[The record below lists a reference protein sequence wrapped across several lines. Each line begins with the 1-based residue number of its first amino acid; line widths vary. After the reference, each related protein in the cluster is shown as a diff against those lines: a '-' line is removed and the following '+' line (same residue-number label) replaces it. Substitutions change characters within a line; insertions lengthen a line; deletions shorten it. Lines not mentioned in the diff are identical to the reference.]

1 MNKNNLHYIALLLL
15 ILLIAGISLANMQS
29 VTVNFLLVQFK
40 LPLIILILLCVL
52 LGAFVMTLVN
62 FSKGFSLKKNS
73 RALKSNWR
81 KKRKKL
87 KQKTKITTKKAPIGA
102 FFMLIYLHLITVA
115 WRLLELGVKEDDTSS
130 YQEKRFYTDTW

>member
-52 LGAFVMTLVN
+52 LGAFVMTLV
-62 FSKGFSLKKNS
+62 LP
-73 RALKSNWR
+73 
-81 KKRKKL
+81 KKRT
-87 KQKTKITTKKAPIGA
+87 QEHSKATGG
-102 FFMLIYLHLITVA
+102 
-115 WRLLELGVKEDDTSS
+115 RKERS
-130 YQEKRFYTDTW
+130 